1 MKDCELALD
10 IIQIFFIQLALFAI
24 PIDHFIDFHQIMFQ
38 IFLITLIIVSMFQLD
53 YSYQIII

>member
-1 MKDCELALD
+1 MRDCELALD
-10 IIQIFFIQLALFAI
+10 IIQIFFIRLALSTI
-24 PIDHFIDFHQIMFQ
+24 PIDHFISFHQIKFQ